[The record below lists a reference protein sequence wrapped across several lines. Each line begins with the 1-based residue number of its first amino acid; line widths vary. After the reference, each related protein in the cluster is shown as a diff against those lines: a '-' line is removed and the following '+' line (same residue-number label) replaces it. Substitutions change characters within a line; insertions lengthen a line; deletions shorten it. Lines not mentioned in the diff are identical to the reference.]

1 MNRVTFPLK
10 LRMRGPAVSDLQA
23 VLQLLLD
30 RQVIVF
36 DNETARKKE
45 FKALKKEQI
54 GQTYG
59 ATTKKLVAL
68 FQYSRRLKSTGTV
81 DKATANELNRFLD
94 EIEAPQDPASSSQ
107 TEGRPSWRVLRLT
120 DPVMTG
126 ADVTEVHNQ
135 LTQLSEPYRS
145 LIQADIG
152 PDSRHQFGDATKQAV
167 TRLQE
172 QYVEQ
177 LRRSSGSEHTDRHGE
192 WWTGEWGAVDSR
204 TASLLQTLTRERKI
218 PFIIRGRVEYADGTP
233 AEGVRVTAYDR
244 DIGTSSVPLGPP
256 EAVYITNANGIF
268 PDIEY
273 FSADY
278 DAAEGQRGPTAD
290 VVFTVSTTQ
299 GVPVELQAVYRLVG
313 HPGAKQAESKID
325 LIVGFPASP
334 IESVRLVVRR
344 SDAVAPSEYE
354 RLMISLRPLL
364 GRGYSPD
371 QFDEEQ
377 HRDVTFAARETG
389 EPREFLSTL
398 VRAWVLAKPTT
409 MSPECFYGLLRDGP
423 PTTVSPPSFSPEQFI
438 SDYRPGWS
446 AKLEEAFELQLIPAA
461 LKSRLN
467 TWLDELDEYQA
478 KAFLHF
484 SGDARDQVSLGD
496 VLRFGKLP
504 ESQQIAYA
512 KLSRDHTGDEETLW
526 QKVEQELGWRP
537 EQIKVAREA
546 LDLSDLVHGHK
557 PFLQQLYDRTQPPT
571 TRLLASW
578 DRAQLDQL
586 IAQVGVPRH
595 FAESSSTAMQAYGDA
610 IERILQSLHPSLYV
624 SKALRRVEDTDIHAA
639 GEWLH
644 EMLLEPEMR
653 QDGIPPFNLIS
664 TPATR
669 YLAEHGDRLFHGV
682 SPEDR
687 QRRSSQLKRVQRA
700 FQLST
705 GPTQVGTLLKHGLDS
720 ARHISSW
727 SKEHFVAQYGPLL
740 GGADAA
746 GEVHSKAGYI
756 HATLLHAYIDGWH
769 ALRVPRPGI
778 PSLGAQ
784 HTAGLIASKLPTLDK
799 LLADTARCSCP
810 GELSVLSPAAYLVDL
825 LQFLDVTLPGSSEPI
840 VKSLLKRRPDLEHIQ
855 LTIENTNTR
864 TPYIDLVNGILMS
877 FIAHNGPFPF
887 NDPKDGVITA
897 TAEELRINPIP
908 ITPEVTESERKAYTS
923 LLGAVYPWSLPYNHW
938 LETMRQ
944 FLSPFGVTRTAL
956 LRLFPS
962 DEEVTT
968 NFAIATEALSL
979 SPQDFGAITGT
990 HFGGASSDIGGT
1002 LPIRYGFD
1010 DRPDTVADAPLHVRP
1025 LLTSGDHRERLIDAL
1040 QNFFKNVS
1048 NSSGLTPALR
1058 KDIFITGE
1066 YDEPTVKAVEA
1077 YRVAVGLPAIGGTD
1091 NAFWA
1096 TFDSTGA
1103 SSSSFFLSYVPLFLQ
1118 QTGLSFDEVVEL
1130 LTTQFFNRLFR
1141 HRVFLERLHVR
1152 PEEVMAFLQSGVTT
1166 IPSSLQT
1173 KLSGATPPVSEEE
1186 FIDWTKRHSS
1196 MLVLDSP
1203 PHALCDVSQTTIR
1216 HLEGSLL
1223 RDQDLDRL
1231 EFALR
1236 LRTKLGWSIHEID
1249 LVLSTFPVDKL
1260 TMMLRLADIHVL
1272 RAELKLP
1279 LDQLM
1284 TFWGPLD
1291 HRAEGS
1297 LYDQLFR
1304 SKSAQALDPHYE
1316 LDSVRAELKD
1326 HDEHLEDHV
1335 PLLLAALRI
1344 SDADFNRC
1352 LGDPAFGVVTPTP
1365 DAVFGL
1371 KLDSDNKPLLNLAN
1385 LSMLYRVVRLA
1396 KALNLSV
1403 EEFLRLQA
1411 LSDINIFEKPEGQPQ
1426 SKVMEFVRVA
1436 RMVQSSGLTVRQL
1449 GYVWSHG
1456 DGPDS
1461 GQKLSLDASRA
1472 LVGMLRSGLD
1482 SIAEECTVGEDP
1494 TGELFLTQ
1502 LRKAL
1507 PGDAADELYHMVYGS
1522 VTYSLPLE
1530 GAFTSGPLPPSIKSK
1545 FTYEAATKTV
1555 RFSGVMTTEER
1566 DALLAPSFIDTIPSA
1581 LQTLFKDRVAS
1592 LFDMPEA
1599 YVKQKLALHEKY
1611 GELTAILR
1619 QTSSLNSS
1627 SQPNVEAI
1635 RQKVVRILAPVQR
1648 IRSEDFLIQTCTDT
1662 FQIEPASI
1670 RLFLN
1675 NSTVLSSLR
1684 FGESAPAAA
1693 DLFEMVGLGL
1703 HASYYSGVDLDSPGS
1718 TGAEVA
1724 SRMESRVELNL
1735 STDLPSEVTTEKFST
1750 RWTGFLYAPLT
1761 ETITFMARGRGT
1773 MRFWLNQQLVLQQPT
1788 ADSFELSVG
1797 IKLEK
1802 GSLNAV
1808 MIEHAHHGEDRAFQ
1822 WTWSI
1827 PNRQPEPIPSISLYT
1842 EELLQTYA
1850 RALLRLD
1857 KLALLVNA
1865 HRVTAED
1872 VWGLAHLGLFDWN
1885 SVPTTEPSPAESA
1898 SFFMKWLTLARY
1910 IEVRNQIT
1918 TAHGKFR
1925 DILDSD
1931 TLSTALKRFAA
1942 VTGTTESD
1950 LVTYSEAATLHP
1962 FDPMSQTYSEVPP
1975 SPTDLTWWASLR
1987 QACNIQ
1993 KKTGCSASQLVEWC
2007 RVKTDVRTAPN
2018 PPETTSYA
2026 FTAQEGL
2033 QPQELCD
2040 ALKRLL
2046 KAKYEEETWRVVA
2059 RPLNDELRTR
2069 NRDALVAYILTLPDI
2084 RQAHI
2089 KTGDQLLT
2097 YFFLDTQM
2105 SACMETSLIASATH
2119 TVQVFVTAVL
2129 RGHFETAVPP
2139 IPASAIDRYKWETWM
2154 KTYQLWR
2161 PARDIFIRTPLY
2173 IRWNLLDR
2181 KSEAFRAFEQDLRK
2195 QDLTD
2200 AERPDLPPGHWAEKA
2215 FMNFLEKL
2223 DEVAKLEICGQYHDA
2238 EARILHVFGRT
2249 QSQPYRFYY
2258 RTLNNYTGLGPTQGE
2273 WSAWER
2279 VPLDIDIA
2287 PDEKT
2292 SGVHLMPVVWNRR
2305 LYLFW
2310 PVFRSVP
2317 ADEENAKIPQEFDRV
2332 NSWDIR
2338 LAWSELWD
2346 GVWSPRQM
2354 SLQSIATRPFF
2365 QPPRV
2370 QDHLKVDIPYKY
2382 EEKYEFQDVEI
2393 MVAGRKTKQKR
2404 RVTHRHPARVQNDLL
2419 PDGGIT
2425 IDKLEDYARYQEIV
2439 TEQRSVSYLPK
2450 PSEHLFYVKDR
2461 QGVLFISCFTRYL
2474 GARAKGQLLSSRKRS
2489 LTVMQSGRLTV
2500 REDIE
2505 GPTVR
2510 PTSDYVTA
2518 YDEVGI
2524 FRVGTCKVRDVDT
2537 LPAPKTGLSYNYFS
2551 EPLATWNSYLASLQ
2565 PNAGYPGMHLK
2576 LADRDVLAKTSD
2588 GFLVVGSIRETGFD
2602 DKTPFFFQDP
2612 HRVYFVAPLVSK
2624 HVRVFPQ
2631 WGDKVGDGKTVTIKA
2646 SGGYI
2651 PLGFTRWSLEDFGG
2665 KTSVDRSGK
2674 ELSKSLFPKPELI
2687 FEQHCHPQICEYIRR
2702 LNRHGLYALL
2712 STDTQRLSDTD
2723 PSYFKV
2729 NYEPTTVV
2737 DRRYPSDRV
2746 DFDLHGAYSQYNME
2760 LFLYAPMLAHTALLN
2775 AFNFTASE
2783 RFLKV
2788 VLNLTSADTS
2798 KSPIERIWQFLPFQ
2812 STQEEYLQG
2821 MLDALA
2827 YTGTENLQLLA
2838 KKSAMQDA
2846 IRDWMKDPY
2855 NPHAIARRRPSAY
2868 KEAILLDCCR
2878 FHLKKA
2884 DYHFTKFTME
2894 QIHLAL
2900 QDLIIVG
2907 TLMNWKRPA
2916 PRGEQT
2922 GRVAPETYASLRA
2935 KNHLSSFSDFS
2946 VAMADLETEFPF
2958 AHSTPVV
2965 SGSTGSVDSVLTTY
2979 FCLPGN
2985 DEWERLWDT
2994 MTDRLYKIRH
3004 CMNIEGEVQDIPLF
3018 PPEIDPMLLVEAR
3031 AKGLNISSLLDQV
3044 RTPVPHQDFG
3054 VVFEKASRAVQ
3065 DGLSL
3070 YQRFESFIEKS
3081 ESQGLAELKIEQ
3093 EADWLK
3099 NYLRHELVQGVQ
3111 LQSAMVD
3118 ALNVTYDAT
3127 KRRQDYYDHLLTQGL
3142 LDAERDQRTSLNRAA
3157 SEETKAQ
3164 QAELAANAYSMIP
3177 DTSTG
3182 TCGVQFGG
3190 THLGAA
3196 ARAIAGEFRASSAS
3210 YSHRASNASLAAQ
3223 WDRQKQEWAFQRD
3236 QARVD
3241 LKRIDK
3247 ELAAKRIEKRL
3258 AELKLENHDKTV
3270 ANTEAV
3276 LTFYKQS
3283 FFSGER
3289 YQKSASDLYP
3299 DIFQLFHIA
3308 FEYCRAAEAK
3318 YCWDFGLNQS
3328 QFVQFGYWSQGDK
3341 GLLAFEHLQ
3350 LALKQ
3355 VEKAYFESDR
3365 RDFELTRTVSLIR
3378 LDPKAFL
3385 TLKQTGEC
3393 EFEVPEAFFD
3403 GDYPGHYMRRL
3414 RRVSVTIPCVTG
3426 PYTNVN
3432 CTLTL
3437 LENTTRVSSEVRE
3450 PHTEELEREDKRF
3463 RHDFGAIQ
3471 SIVTSRGL
3479 NDLGVLEPGMATG
3492 LPLPF
3497 KGAGAVSRWRVK
3509 LPINTNHWPRS
3520 SMSDLLLEL
3529 QFSARPG
3536 GARLEEKALGAR
3548 EAWLGTSTQSF
3559 FLIGKGLPNDKLYHF
3574 LAPAKGINGHILS
3587 FDLSPEIVSNAF
3599 SERTLKLSSLSIML
3613 NFHKQSDNGSI
3624 ETGIDSMLSHQSS
3637 EMSTPDSLGTA
3648 KLQSIEA
3655 DLRGTPRAQFPL
3667 TIDLT
3672 SGVTTTMTWEIP
3684 ASSVSELPSQLR
3696 EPIPGTTQ
3704 YRLKRDLIDD
3714 IWILVNYTVV
3724 PVTPET

>member
-1 MNRVTFPLK
+1 MNRVIFPLK
-10 LRMRGPAVSDLQA
+10 LRMSGPSVSDLQA

-30 RQVIVF
+30 RAVILS
-36 DNETARKKE
+36 DAESARKKLMT
-45 FKALKKEQI
+45 ALQKDQK
-54 GQTYG
+54 GKVYG

-68 FQYSRRLKSTGTV
+68 FQDSRSLPSTGAV
-81 DKATANELNRFLD
+81 DEATATALNRFLD
-94 EIEAPQDPASSSQ
+94 QIEAPQEPASSSQ
-107 TEGRPSWRVLRLT
+107 TDGRLSWRVLRLT

-126 ADVTEVHNQ
+126 ADVAELHEQ
-135 LTQLSEPYRS
+135 LTQLGEPYRS

-172 QYVEQ
+172 QYVQ
-177 LRRSSGSEHTDRHGE
+177 RLRKAPGPQHTDRHGE

-204 TASLLQTLTRERKI
+204 TASLLQTLTRERKN

-233 AEGVRVTAYDR
+233 ADGVRVTAYDR

-268 PDIEY
+268 PAIEY
-273 FSADY
+273 FSANY
-278 DAAEGQRGPTAD
+278 DAAEGLRGPTAD

-313 HPGAKQAESKID
+313 HPGANQAESKID

-344 SDAVAPSEYE
+344 PDSVAPSEYE
-354 RLMISLRPLL
+354 RLMVSLRPLL

-377 HRDVTFAARETG
+377 HRDVTFAARETV
-389 EPREFLSTL
+389 EPRELLATL
-398 VRAWVLAKPTT
+398 VQAWTFAKPTT
-409 MSPECFYGLLRDGP
+409 VPPECFYGLLRHGP
-423 PTTVSPPSFSPEQFI
+423 PTRVAPPSFSPDQFI

-446 AKLEEAFELQLIPAA
+446 AKLEEAFELQLIPAG
-461 LKSRLN
+461 LKERLN
-467 TWLDELDEYQA
+467 AWLDELDQYQA
-478 KAFLHF
+478 KAILQFA
-484 SGDARDQVSLGD
+484 GDSQDQASLAD
-496 VLRFGKLP
+496 VLRFGKIP
-504 ESQQIAYA
+504 ESQQTAYA
-512 KLSRDHTGDEETLW
+512 QLSRDHTGDEEALW
-526 QKVEQELGWRP
+526 QKVEQQLGWRP

-557 PFLQQLYDRTQPPT
+557 PFLQQLYDRTQTPT

-578 DRAQLDQL
+578 DRAKLDQL

-595 FAESSSTAMQAYGDA
+595 FADSSPAAVQAYGDA
-610 IERILQSLHPSLYV
+610 IERTLQSLHPSLYV
-624 SKALRRVEDTDIHAA
+624 SKALRRVEDTDIQAA

-644 EMLLEPEMR
+644 EMLSEQEVR
-653 QDGIPPFNLIS
+653 QDGIPAFNLIS

-682 SPEDR
+682 SAEER
-687 QRRSSQLKRVQRA
+687 ERRSSQLKRVQRA

-705 GPTQVGTLLKHGLDS
+705 GPTQVGALLKHGLDS

-727 SKEHFVAQYGPLL
+727 SREHFMAQYGPLL

-784 HTAGLIASKLPTLDK
+784 HTAGLITSKLPTLDK

-825 LQFLDVTLPGSSEPI
+825 LQFCDVNASIL
-840 VKSLLKRRPDLEHIQ
+840 KSLLKRRPDLAHIQ

-864 TPYIDLVNGILMS
+864 TPYIDLVNGILTS

-887 NDPKDGVITA
+887 NDPTDGVTTA
-897 TAEELRINPIP
+897 TAEELRVNPIP

-923 LLGAVYPWSLPYNHW
+923 LLGAVYPWTLPYNHW

-944 FLSPFGVTRTAL
+944 FLSPFGVTRTSL
-956 LRLFPS
+956 LQLFPS
-962 DEEVTT
+962 DDEVAT

-979 SPQDFGAITGT
+979 SPQDFGVITGA
-990 HFGGASSDIGGT
+990 HFGGASSDIGGV

-1025 LLTSGDHRERLIDAL
+1025 LFSTSGDHRERLIDAL
-1040 QNFFKNVS
+1040 QNFLKNVS
-1048 NSSGLTPALR
+1048 NSSGLTTVLR
-1058 KDIFITGE
+1058 QEIVINGV

-1077 YRVAVGLPAIGGTD
+1077 YRVAVGLPASGGTD

-1096 TFDSTGA
+1096 TFDSKGA

-1118 QTGLSFDEVVEL
+1118 QTGLSFDELVEL

-1152 PEEVMAFLQSGVTT
+1152 PEEVMAFLQSGATT

-1173 KLSGATPPVSEEE
+1173 KLSGATPPVSDEE

-1216 HLEGSLL
+1216 HLDGSLL
-1223 RDQDLDRL
+1223 RDHELDRL

-1260 TMMLRLADIHVL
+1260 TMTLRLADIHAL

-1284 TFWGPLD
+1284 TFWGPVD

-1344 SDADFNRC
+1344 SAADFDRC
-1352 LGDPAFGVVTPTP
+1352 LADPAFGVVILSPS
-1365 DAVFGL
+1365 AVFRL
-1371 KLDSDNKPLLNLAN
+1371 VLDSDNKPLLNLAN

-1411 LSDINIFEKPEGQPQ
+1411 LSDINIFEQPEGQPQ

-1472 LVGMLRSGLD
+1472 LVGMLRAGLD

-1522 VTYSLPLE
+1522 VTYSLSLE
-1530 GAFTSGPLPPSIKSK
+1530 GAFTSGDFPKSPESVGSK
-1545 FTYEAATKTV
+1545 LQYEAATKTV

-1566 DALLAPSFIDTIPSA
+1566 DALLAPSFIDPIPSA
-1581 LQTLFKDRVAS
+1581 LQALFKDRVAS

-1599 YVKQKLALHEKY
+1599 YVKHKLALHERY
-1611 GELTAILR
+1611 AELTAILR
-1619 QTSSLNSS
+1619 QTSSLTSS
-1627 SQPNVEAI
+1627 SQPDVEAI
-1635 RQKVVRILAPVQR
+1635 RQKVVQILALVQR
-1648 IRSEDFLIQTCTDT
+1648 IRSEDFLIQMGTDT
-1662 FQIEPASI
+1662 FQIEPAII

-1684 FGESAPAAA
+1684 LGETAPAAA

-1703 HASYYSGVDLDSPGS
+1703 HASYYNSTVDLDSLGTTS
-1718 TGAEVA
+1718 AEVA
-1724 SRMESRVELNL
+1724 SRIEPRIELNL
-1735 STDLPSEVTTEKFST
+1735 STDLPPEVTAEKFST
-1750 RWTGFLYAPLT
+1750 RWTGFLHAPLT
-1761 ETITFMARGRGT
+1761 ETITFVARGRGT
-1773 MRFWLNQQLVLQQPT
+1773 MRLWLNQQLVLQQPT
-1788 ADSFELSVG
+1788 ANSFELSVG

-1808 MIEHAHHGEDRAFQ
+1808 VIEHAHHGGDRAFQ
-1822 WTWSI
+1822 WAWSI
-1827 PNRQPEPIPSISLYT
+1827 PTREPESIPSTSLYT
-1842 EELLQTYA
+1842 EERLQAYA

-1857 KLALLVNA
+1857 KLALLVTA
-1865 HRVTAED
+1865 HSLTAED
-1872 VWGLAHLGLFDWN
+1872 VWGLAHLALFDWN

-1898 SFFMKWLTLARY
+1898 SFFGKWLTLARY

-1918 TAHGKFR
+1918 TAPGKFR

-1931 TLSTALKRFAA
+1931 TLSMALKRFAA

-1950 LVTYSEAATLHP
+1950 LVTYSEAATRRL
-1962 FDPMSQTYSEVPP
+1962 FDPTTQTYSDVPP
-1975 SPTDLTWWASLR
+1975 SITDLAWWASLR
-1987 QACNIQ
+1987 QACVVQ

-2018 PPETTSYA
+2018 PPETISYA
-2026 FTAQEGL
+2026 FTAQEAL
-2033 QPQELCD
+2033 QPQELCSD
-2040 ALKRLL
+2040 LKRLL

-2089 KTGDQLLT
+2089 QTGDQLLN

-2105 SACMETSLIASATH
+2105 SPCMETSLIASATH

-2129 RGHFETAVPP
+2129 RGQFEAADPP
-2139 IPASAIDRYKWETWM
+2139 IPASVIDRYKWETWM
-2154 KTYQLWR
+2154 KNYQLWR
-2161 PARDIFIRTPLY
+2161 PARDIFIRTPMY

-2215 FMNFLEKL
+2215 FMNFLEKV

-2258 RTLNNYTGLGPTQGE
+2258 RTLNNYTGRGPTQGE

-2292 SGVHLMPVVWNRR
+2292 SGVHVMPVVWNRR

-2317 ADEENAKIPQEFDRV
+2317 AEEENAKIPPDFDRV
-2332 NSWDIR
+2332 NAWDIR

-2346 GVWSPRQM
+2346 GVWSPKQM
-2354 SLQSIATRPFF
+2354 SSHSITTHPFVKPTTITTYK
-2365 QPPRV
+2365 PPNGKLYLYS
-2370 QDHLKVDIPYKY
+2370 QTITDHVVILRGVSGQEFEWHVPTIVEHK
-2382 EEKYEFQDVEI
+2382 EEV
-2393 MVAGRKTKQKR
+2393 R
-2404 RVTHRHPARVQNDLL
+2404 NDLL
-2419 PDGGIT
+2419 PDGGIV
-2425 IDKLEDYARYQEIV
+2425 IDRPGDYARYRDELTEHTIV
-2439 TEQRSVSYLPK
+2439 AYLPT
-2450 PSEHLFYVKDR
+2450 PSEHLFYVRESK
-2461 QGVLFISCFTRYL
+2461 GMLSMTCFVRYL
-2474 GARAKGQLLSSRKRS
+2474 GAQARGQVLSSRKRS

-2524 FRVGTCKVRDVDT
+2524 FRVGICKVRDVDT

-2551 EPLATWNSYLASLQ
+2551 EPVATWNSYLASLQ
-2565 PNAGYPGMHLK
+2565 PNAGYPGMHLE
-2576 LADRDVLAKTSD
+2576 LDDRDVLGKTSD
-2588 GFLVVGSIRETGFD
+2588 GFLVVGSIREMGFD
-2602 DKTPFFFQDP
+2602 CKAPFFFHDL
-2612 HRVYFVAPLVSK
+2612 HRVYFVTPLVGK
-2624 HVRVFPQ
+2624 HVGAFPQ
-2631 WGDKVGDGKTVTIKA
+2631 WGDNLEVGKTISINTTT
-2646 SGGYI
+2646 GYI
-2651 PLGFTRWSLEDFGG
+2651 PLGSKRWSLESFSG
-2665 KTSVDRSGK
+2665 KTSVEGVEKDLDRTF
-2674 ELSKSLFPKPELI
+2674 LPKPELL
-2687 FEQHCHPQICEYIRR
+2687 FEQHCHPQICEFIRR
-2702 LNRHGLYALL
+2702 LNRDGLFALL

-2729 NYEPTTVV
+2729 NYQPTTVV

-2746 DFDLHGAYSQYNME
+2746 DFDLHGAYSQYNRE
-2760 LFLYAPMLAHTALLN
+2760 LFLYAPMLAYTALLN

-2798 KSPIERIWQFLPFQ
+2798 KPPAERIWQFLPFQ
-2812 STQEEYLQG
+2812 STKEEDLQG
-2821 MLDALA
+2821 MLKALA
-2827 YTGTENLQLLA
+2827 YTGTENLALLA

-2907 TLMNWKRPA
+2907 TLMNWKRPG
-2916 PRGEQT
+2916 PRGDKT
-2922 GRVAPETYASLRA
+2922 GRVAPETYASLKA

-2946 VAMADLETEFPF
+2946 VAMADLETELPF

-2979 FCLPGN
+2979 FCLPSN

-3044 RTPVPHQDFG
+3044 RAPVPQQDFA

-3081 ESQGLAELKIEQ
+3081 ESQGLAELRVEQ

-3099 NYLRHELVQGVQ
+3099 NYLRHELVQGIQ

-3210 YSHRASNASLAAQ
+3210 YSHRASNASLAGQ

-3236 QARVD
+3236 QARVE

-3318 YCWDFGLNQS
+3318 YCFDFGLNQS

-3365 RDFELTRTVSLIR
+3365 REFELTRTVSLVR

-3393 EFEVPEAFFD
+3393 E
-3403 GDYPGHYMRRL
+3403 
-3414 RRVSVTIPCVTG
+3414 
-3426 PYTNVN
+3426 
-3432 CTLTL
+3432 
-3437 LENTTRVSSEVRE
+3437 
-3450 PHTEELEREDKRF
+3450 
-3463 RHDFGAIQ
+3463 
-3471 SIVTSRGL
+3471 
-3479 NDLGVLEPGMATG
+3479 
-3492 LPLPF
+3492 
-3497 KGAGAVSRWRVK
+3497 
-3509 LPINTNHWPRS
+3509 
-3520 SMSDLLLEL
+3520 
-3529 QFSARPG
+3529 
-3536 GARLEEKALGAR
+3536 
-3548 EAWLGTSTQSF
+3548 
-3559 FLIGKGLPNDKLYHF
+3559 
-3574 LAPAKGINGHILS
+3574 
-3587 FDLSPEIVSNAF
+3587 
-3599 SERTLKLSSLSIML
+3599 
-3613 NFHKQSDNGSI
+3613 
-3624 ETGIDSMLSHQSS
+3624 
-3637 EMSTPDSLGTA
+3637 
-3648 KLQSIEA
+3648 
-3655 DLRGTPRAQFPL
+3655 
-3667 TIDLT
+3667 
-3672 SGVTTTMTWEIP
+3672 
-3684 ASSVSELPSQLR
+3684 
-3696 EPIPGTTQ
+3696 
-3704 YRLKRDLIDD
+3704 
-3714 IWILVNYTVV
+3714 
-3724 PVTPET
+3724 